1 MKHKTLFLTTAFMLF
16 LICIYLLFTFYNSG
30 IITKSNNQKH
40 TISGARKALN
50 FLTRARAYPQKDIPG
65 GIYYKS
71 YLQTKRMSLNKTSLA
86 IDSKNSW
93 KTMGPLN
100 VPGRMLCL
108 ALDPQNS
115 NTLYAGSASGGLWR
129 TFDVT
134 PSGVN
139 WERIPTGFPTLGVMA
154 IAIDQENSNTIYI
167 GTGEVYGYQ
176 KSIGGAVIRTTRGSY
191 GIGILKTNDGGKTWE
206 KSLDW
211 SYNEERGIQCIRINP
226 LNSKSI
232 YAATTEGIYKS
243 TDAGANWQLVLPVL
257 MGQDII
263 IHPTDTSKVMI
274 SCGNLGS
281 PGSGIYRSLLA
292 GKSWEKLKNI
302 PPFTGK
308 TLLGSYASN
317 PDIVFASVADSLMGI
332 GLYRSDDFG
341 SKWIIFHSYDVP
353 IYQGWYSH
361 FVAIH
366 PEDLNQVIHAGV
378 LPYKSLDGGKTLSI
392 INGANGIDHH
402 NYIHDLIDPDII
414 YTACDQGVFRSTN
427 FGRTFKN
434 IGYGLQTAQ
443 FYNGFSSSSTDSML
457 AMGGLQDNNTVIFY
471 GAKDWVKVIG
481 GDGCWTAINP
491 QNNNIL
497 YGEAQYNYIHK
508 SIDRGVSF
516 FPATEGMDDDSSAA
530 FVAPFIISPS
540 NPSTLYSGRKRVY
553 KTVDSA
559 DEWFATNNNT
569 ELDGNFT
576 LSMAIS
582 ADNPDIVYT
591 GTAPTFTRSHIFRT
605 VSGGISWTDVTG
617 SLPDRYPMDI
627 AIDPN
632 NNEIVYVVFAGFGSG
647 HVFKSL
653 DAGTNWIDITGD
665 LPDVPTLSIA
675 IDPINSDHIY
685 IGNDIGVYVSTDGG
699 ATWST
704 YNNGL
709 PEAVTAMDLN
719 ISYLNRKIRI
729 ATHGNGVFQRLL
741 IYQPDVYLAYGLE
754 GLPETIMLNMKL
766 PPKVVV
772 KNLGIKT
779 QSNPDT
785 LKICIFDDSKNEI
798 LTSSKTICD
807 LKSKEIRQIIFDK
820 VFAPP
825 DTGSYTMEFTLKNG
839 CKALQ
844 DTIRHTINVV
854 SVSLISQA
862 KVIKKYSPYREIKSI
877 RKLTFGSNSQISIS
891 LPFPFI
897 YNGIKYDSLRI
908 NTNGWIEFGVG
919 SKGPEYNLSTWR
931 QIVQNYTKNQILA
944 TKERPNKVL
953 APWWDNLTPDF
964 SDKSSNVSYL
974 TEGIAPN
981 RVFVIQWNKM
991 NAYADNHSF
1000 NTTRLSFQVR
1010 LYESSNIIEFHYA
1023 PIITG
1028 TYIGDGASCGFKD
1041 HIGGDYHCYDII
1053 GGGLLSTDFST
1064 TLNPLNDWPGPDSC
1078 YVISTRTSTYQHDLY
1093 APEKPIL
1100 KQNYPNPFNLKTTI
1114 TYDLPISKMSK
1125 VVLKIYNI
1133 LGEEVKT
1140 LVNKNQTDGYKNVVW
1155 DGKNNHGTLVSSG
1168 LYIYVLKVDDA
1179 NLCKKMVLIK

>member
-1 MKHKTLFLTTAFMLF
+1 MKRKTLFLTTAFLLF
-16 LICIYLLFTFYNSG
+16 LTSMYLVFTFYNSG
-30 IITKSNNQKH
+30 VIAKNSSQEH
-40 TISGARKALN
+40 SISRAKKALD
-50 FLTRARAYPQKDIPG
+50 FLTRARAYPQKDIPS

-71 YLQTKRMSLNKTSLA
+71 YLETKRMSLNKTSLA
-86 IDSKNSW
+86 IDNKSSW
-93 KTMGPLN
+93 EAIGPLN
-100 VPGRMLCL
+100 IQGRMLCL
-108 ALDPQNS
+108 ALDPQNT

-129 TFDVT
+129 TFGVT
-134 PSGVN
+134 PSEIN

-154 IAIDQENSNTIYI
+154 IAVDPKNSNTIYI

-176 KSIGGAVIRTTRGSY
+176 KSIGGTVIRTTRGSY

-263 IHPTDTSKVMI
+263 IHPTDTSKVMV

-292 GKSWEKLKNI
+292 GKSWKKSKNI

-308 TLLGSYASN
+308 TLLETYASS
-317 PDIVFASVADSLMGI
+317 PDTIFASVADSLMGI

-341 SKWIIFHSYDVP
+341 SEWTEIHGCDIP
-353 IYQGWYSH
+353 AYQGWYSH
-361 FVAIH
+361 WVAVH
-366 PEDLNQVIHAGV
+366 PENLNMVIHAGV
-378 LPYKSLDGGKTLSI
+378 NLYKSLDGGKTLSI
-392 INGANGIDHH
+392 ISGDNGIDHH
-402 NYIHDLIDPDII
+402 NYIHDIIDPNII
-414 YTACDQGVFRSTN
+414 YIACDQGIFRSIN
-427 FGRTFKN
+427 FGRTFQN

-457 AMGGLQDNNTVIFY
+457 AMGGLHNNKAVIFY
-471 GAKDWVKVIG
+471 GTKDWVKAKVTG
-481 GDGCWTAINP
+481 DDGCWTAINP
-491 QNNNIL
+491 VNDNIL
-497 YGEAQYNYIHK
+497 YGEAQYNYIQK

-516 FPATEGMDDDSSAA
+516 FSAIEGMYESSAA
-530 FVAPFIISPS
+530 FAAPFLISPS
-540 NPSTLYSGRKRVY
+540 NPSILYSGRKCVY
-553 KTVDSA
+553 KTVYSA
-559 DEWFATNNNT
+559 SEWFATNNNT
-569 ELDGNFT
+569 ELDGNLT

-582 ADNPDIVYT
+582 ADNPDIVYA

-605 VSGGISWTDVTG
+605 VTGGISWTDVTG

-627 AIDPN
+627 AVDPN

-675 IDPINSDHIY
+675 IDPLNSDHIY

-699 ATWST
+699 TTWST

-709 PEAVTAMDLN
+709 PEAVIAMDLN
-719 ISYLNRKIRI
+719 IFYPNRKIRI
-729 ATHGNGVFQRLL
+729 ATHGNGAFQRLL
-741 IYQPDVYLAYGLE
+741 IYQPDVYLAYELE
-754 GLPETIMLNMKL
+754 ELPEIIMLNMKVPL
-766 PPKVVV
+766 KVVV
-772 KNLGIKT
+772 KNMGIKT

-785 LKICIFDDSKNEI
+785 LKICIFNDSKNEI
-798 LTSSKTICD
+798 LTSSKIICD
-807 LKSKEIRQIIFDK
+807 LKSKESRQITFDK

-825 DTGSYTMEFTLKNG
+825 DTGSYTMEFTCIQNG
-839 CKALQ
+839 CQL
-844 DTIRHTINVV
+844 TTRHTINVV

-862 KVIKKYSPYREIKSI
+862 KVIKKHSPYREIKSI
-877 RKLTFGSNSQISIS
+877 RKLTLASDSQISIS

-919 SKGPEYNLSTWR
+919 SEGTEHNLSTWR
-931 QIVQNYTKNQILA
+931 QIGYNYNRNEALTNS
-944 TKERPNKVL
+944 ERPNKIL
-953 APWWDNLTPDF
+953 APWWDNLTPDL
-964 SDKSSNVSYL
+964 SDNSSNVSYL
-974 TEGIAPN
+974 TEKIPPN

-991 NAYADNHSF
+991 NAYADNYSF

-1010 LYESSNIIEFHYA
+1010 LYESSNIIEFHYG

-1041 HIGGDYHCYDII
+1041 HIGGDYHCYDLI
-1053 GGGLLSTDFST
+1053 GGELLSTDIST

-1125 VVLKIYNI
+1125 VALKIYNI

-1140 LVNKNQTDGYKNVVW
+1140 LVNKNQTDGYKNIVW

-1168 LYIYVLKVDDA
+1168 LYIYVLKADDV
-1179 NLCKKMVLIK
+1179 NLCKKMVFIK